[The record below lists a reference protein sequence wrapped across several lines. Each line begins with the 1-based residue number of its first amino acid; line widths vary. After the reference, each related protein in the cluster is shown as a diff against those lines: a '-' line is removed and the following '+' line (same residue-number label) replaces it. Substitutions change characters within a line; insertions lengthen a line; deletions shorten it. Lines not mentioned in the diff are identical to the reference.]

1 MINDKHCAQKETI
14 DVGNV
19 LHIAFFIMDRA
30 KYPGL
35 FFLSNANPWAS
46 FKKRQIA
53 KQEVDKKKKRNV

>member
-35 FFLSNANPWAS
+35 FS
-46 FKKRQIA
+46 FQMQIPGLLKKRQIA
-53 KQEVDKKKKRNV
+53 KQEVDKKKKRNE